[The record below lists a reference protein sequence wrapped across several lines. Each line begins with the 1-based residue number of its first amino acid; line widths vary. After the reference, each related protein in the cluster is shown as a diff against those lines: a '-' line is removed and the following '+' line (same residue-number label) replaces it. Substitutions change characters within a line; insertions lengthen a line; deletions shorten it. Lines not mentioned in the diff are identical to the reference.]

1 MREMCAGGVAPVV
14 ETAEAPGHVVVI
26 GSLRVQFFN
35 PRQRGGCTLKLDM
48 VMGGWQKKWI
58 FGEKMN
64 NEGVWREK
72 GKGDRKREKLHHNH

>member
-35 PRQRGGCTLKLDM
+35 PT
-48 VMGGWQKKWI
+48 
-58 FGEKMN
+58 
-64 NEGVWREK
+64 EGR
-72 GKGDRKREKLHHNH
+72 LH

>member
-35 PRQRGGCTLKLDM
+35 PRQGRLHQNYHRGINYAK
-48 VMGGWQKKWI
+48 
-58 FGEKMN
+58 
-64 NEGVWREK
+64 
-72 GKGDRKREKLHHNH
+72 

>member
-35 PRQRGGCTLKLDM
+35 PRQRGGCIKIRY
-48 VMGGWQKKWI
+48 VYGRVAKK
-58 FGEKMN
+58 
-64 NEGVWREK
+64 
-72 GKGDRKREKLHHNH
+72 